1 MTAWTGPGRAV
12 QGLILSVPVALFS
25 LGTATDAA
33 YLRTAQMQWSNFSSW
48 AIVGG
53 LVFGGAAFVWSL
65 IDLAW
70 GRRGALRLLYS
81 GVLGALCLISLANAF
96 KHSQDGWSSVGALGV
111 TLECARRIGWR
122 LSDADIEHL
131 HSLLSERAAA

>member
-1 MTAWTGPGRAV
+1 MTATAGPGRAL

-25 LGTATDAA
+25 LGTATDAV

-53 LVFGGAAFVWSL
+53 LIFGGAAFVWSL

-70 GRRGALRLLYS
+70 GRRGVLHLLYS
-81 GVLGALCLISLANAF
+81 GVLGVLCLVGLANAF

-111 TLECARRIGWR
+111 TLSALCCGLALIAGWLR
-122 LSDADIEHL
+122 YSGMLDEEAS
-131 HSLLSERAAA
+131 R

>member
-1 MTAWTGPGRAV
+1 MSAWTRPGRAA

-53 LVFGGAAFVWSL
+53 LAFVWSL

-70 GRRGALRLLYS
+70 GRRGVLHLLYS
-81 GVLGALCLISLANAF
+81 GVLGALCLVGLANAF

-111 TLECARRIGWR
+111 TLSALCCGLALIAGWLR
-122 LSDADIEHL
+122 YSGMLDEEAG
-131 HSLLSERAAA
+131 R

>member
-1 MTAWTGPGRAV
+1 MTATAGPGRAL

-25 LGTATDAA
+25 LGTATDAV

-70 GRRGALRLLYS
+70 GRRGVSRFLYS
-81 GVLGALCLISLANAF
+81 GVLGALCLVGLANAF

-111 TLECARRIGWR
+111 TLSALCCVLALIAGWLR
-122 LSDADIEHL
+122 YSGMLDEEAS
-131 HSLLSERAAA
+131 R